1 MQRSQFSYHL
11 PDDLIA
17 QYPPENRGDSRLLCI
32 DRKTGTYRDKQFSH
46 LPELLQPD
54 DLLIFNDTK
63 VIAARLHGVKDTGGK
78 VEILVERVIDEKK
91 IVAQIRASKVPRPG
105 TTIELEGGH
114 RLVVQEKKEDFY
126 FLTVTGEL
134 SIFNMLDQIGRVPLP
149 PYIRREPDQADGD
162 RYQTVF
168 ARHLGAVA
176 APTAGLHFSE
186 DMIERVKQNYVSI
199 GFVTLHIG
207 AGTFQPVRSDDIEN
221 HRIHTEWFSIDSL
234 VCKRIMEVKNSGGRI
249 IAVGTTVVRCLESA
263 AENGSLSPKTSET
276 DIFIYPGYEFQLI
289 DGLITNFHLPEST
302 LLMLA
307 CAYGG
312 TENILN
318 AYRHATLEGY
328 RFFSYGDA
336 MFIA

>member
-1 MQRSQFSYHL
+1 
-11 PDDLIA
+11 
-17 QYPPENRGDSRLLCI
+17 LCI
-32 DRKTGTYRDKQFSH
+32 DRKTGTYSDKQFSH
-46 LPELLQPD
+46 LPELLQPG

-63 VIAARLHGVKDTGGK
+63 VIPARLHGAKDTGGK
-78 VEILVERVIDEKK
+78 VEILVERIINENQ
-91 IVAQIRASKVPRPG
+91 ILAQIRASKVPRPD

-114 RLVVQEKKEDFY
+114 RVVVQEKKEDLY
-126 FLTVTGEL
+126 ILNVLGEQ
-134 SIFNMLDQIGRVPLP
+134 SIFKILDKIGHISLP
-149 PYIRREPDQADGD
+149 PYIRREPEQNDSD

-168 ARHLGAVA
+168 ARNPGAVA

-186 DMIERVKQNYVSI
+186 DMIERIKQNNVNI

-207 AGTFQPVRSDDIEN
+207 AGTFQPVRSEDIEN
-221 HRIHTEWFSIDSL
+221 HQMHTEWFSIENSL
-234 VCKRIMEVKNSGGRI
+234 CKRIVEVKNNGGRI

-263 AENGSLSPKTSET
+263 VENGTISSKTGET

-312 TENILN
+312 TETILN
-318 AYRHATLEGY
+318 AYGHAVSERY